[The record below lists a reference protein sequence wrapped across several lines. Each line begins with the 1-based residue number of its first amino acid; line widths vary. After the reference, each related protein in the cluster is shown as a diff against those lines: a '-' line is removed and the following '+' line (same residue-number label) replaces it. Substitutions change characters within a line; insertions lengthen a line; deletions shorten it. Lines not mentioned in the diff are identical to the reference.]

1 MKTLIPALM
10 AAFVFFCGAE
20 VFSATGDEREFVRV
34 NSDGSGFAVGGRPWH
49 PFGCNYFDPDVG
61 WPPKLWQKFDPEK
74 VESHFRVM
82 RDLGV
87 NVVRVFLTAQS
98 FFPEPPNLEPTAL
111 EKFEKMLS
119 IARRNG
125 IRLHPTG
132 PDHWEGNPDWRRTDF
147 IAEPQALEVQVA
159 FWKAF
164 AARYRDEPVI
174 FAYDI
179 LNEPHVGWNTPAMKA
194 QWPKWLREQ
203 YGNLDALRKAWG
215 KEARGIESFEKIPV
229 PADAPP
235 LESRLLLDYQHFRES
250 VAERWLT
257 MQAQAIG
264 AVAPNHLVTV
274 GLIQWTIPVLYGK
287 PSRYAAFRPSRIAP
301 ALDFMSVHFYPLYGD
316 DPTLSDES
324 FEKNLAYLE
333 LAIRYV
339 KAGASRKPLV
349 VGEFGW
355 HGGGKLKH
363 LIERSTQDQ
372 SRWCRSAVMQG
383 QGIAAGWLNWAYA
396 DTPSARDL
404 TRFSG
409 LVTEHGDRKP
419 WGLAFRDLAG
429 NPNLWTKRPVEPEA
443 IVDFH
448 LDRATTNPQAG
459 DAMLGSYYEVW
470 RVSKRCG
477 LRVR

>member
-1 MKTLIPALM
+1 MKKTMAALT
-10 AAFVFFCGAE
+10 AAFVLFCCAS
-20 VFSATGDEREFVRV
+20 VLSATGDEREFVRI
-34 NSDGSGFAVGGRPWH
+34 SPDGSGFIVSGRPWY

-61 WPPKLWQKFDPEK
+61 WPPRLWQRFDPEK

-82 RDLGV
+82 RELGV

-132 PDHWEGNPDWRRTDF
+132 PDHWEGNPGWRRTDF
-147 IAEPQALEVQVA
+147 IADPRALEVQVA

-164 AARYRDEPVI
+164 AARYCNEPVI

-203 YGNLDALRKAWG
+203 YGTLEALRKAWG
-215 KEARGIESFEKIPV
+215 KEAQGVESFEEIEV
-229 PADAPP
+229 PADTPA
-235 LESRLLLDYQHFRES
+235 LGSRLLLDYQHFRES
-250 VAERWLT
+250 VAERWLRI
-257 MQAQAIG
+257 QAEAIR

-301 ALDFMSVHFYPLYGD
+301 ALDFLSVHFYPFYGG
-316 DPTLSDES
+316 DPTLSDEN

-333 LAIRYV
+333 LALRYV
-339 KAGASRKPLV
+339 KAGAPRKPLV

-355 HGGGKLKH
+355 HDGKNQEH
-363 LIERSTQDQ
+363 PVERSAEDQ

-383 QGIAAGWLNWAYA
+383 RGIAAGWLNWAYA

-404 TRFSG
+404 TKFSG
-409 LVTEHGDRKP
+409 LVTEQGKTKP
-419 WGLAFRDLAG
+419 WGLAFRHLAG
-429 NPNLWTKRPVEPEA
+429 SPKLWTESPVEPEA

-448 LDRATTNPQAG
+448 LDRAITDPRAG
-459 DAMLGSYYEVW
+459 DAMLGKYYEAW
-470 RVSKRCG
+470 RLRKACG
-477 LRVR
+477 LKVR